1 MIAGAVAAS
10 MARRRQQQRQR
21 QKEQQRRREQQ
32 RKREQAR
39 RLQLR
44 NRQRQEEQQQRNN
57 HNHNHNHNP
66 RMSLT
71 SSFLDPDEI
80 EAFVQEYN
88 ARRYS
93 LANLEDEVEF
103 LEQIN
108 ALEVDFLRM
117 FDATH
122 PSSSEEE
129 DEEQEEAAYVQDRYN
144 DFSFDIPTATVVATA
159 EIVAEGHGGEEV
171 VGEHIVQATEVVE
184 QGQGHDYGTDYS
196 PVPVTLPIIRG
207 HKSSVCAIQ

>member
-44 NRQRQEEQQQRNN
+44 NRQRQEEEQQHRNHNNNN
-57 HNHNHNHNP
+57 HN

-122 PSSSEEE
+122 RSSSSEEE

-184 QGQGHDYGTDYS
+184 QGHGYGTDYS

>member
-1 MIAGAVAAS
+1 MIAGVVAAS

-44 NRQRQEEQQQRNN
+44 DRQRQEEQQQRNHNN
-57 HNHNHNHNP
+57 HNK
-66 RMSLT
+66 MSLT

-122 PSSSEEE
+122 RSSSSEEEE

>member
-44 NRQRQEEQQQRNN
+44 NRQRQEEEQQHQNHNN
-57 HNHNHNHNP
+57 HNHN

-122 PSSSEEE
+122 RSSSSEEE

-184 QGQGHDYGTDYS
+184 QSHSYGTDYS

>member
-44 NRQRQEEQQQRNN
+44 NRQRQEEEQQHRNSNN
-57 HNHNHNHNP
+57 HNHN

-184 QGQGHDYGTDYS
+184 QGHGYGTDYS

>member
-1 MIAGAVAAS
+1 MIAGVVAAS

-44 NRQRQEEQQQRNN
+44 NRQRQEEEQQHR
-57 HNHNHNHNP
+57 NHNHNP

-122 PSSSEEE
+122 RSSSSEEE

-184 QGQGHDYGTDYS
+184 QGHGYGTDYS

>member
-44 NRQRQEEQQQRNN
+44 NRQRQEEEQQHRNSNN
-57 HNHNHNHNP
+57 HNHN

-122 PSSSEEE
+122 RPSSSEEE

-184 QGQGHDYGTDYS
+184 QGHGYGTDYS

>member
-44 NRQRQEEQQQRNN
+44 NRQRQEEEQQHRNLNN
-57 HNHNHNHNP
+57 HNNHNNHN
-66 RMSLT
+66 
-71 SSFLDPDEI
+71 PDEI

-159 EIVAEGHGGEEV
+159 EIVEDGHGEEV

>member
-44 NRQRQEEQQQRNN
+44 NRQRQEEEQQHRNHNN
-57 HNHNHNHNP
+57 HN

-122 PSSSEEE
+122 QPSSSEEE

-184 QGQGHDYGTDYS
+184 QGHGYGTDYS

>member
-57 HNHNHNHNP
+57 HTNHN

-122 PSSSEEE
+122 RLSSSEEE

-184 QGQGHDYGTDYS
+184 QGHGYGTDYS

>member
-1 MIAGAVAAS
+1 
-10 MARRRQQQRQR
+10 
-21 QKEQQRRREQQ
+21 
-32 RKREQAR
+32 
-39 RLQLR
+39 
-44 NRQRQEEQQQRNN
+44 
-57 HNHNHNHNP
+57 
-66 RMSLT
+66 
-71 SSFLDPDEI
+71 
-80 EAFVQEYN
+80 
-88 ARRYS
+88 
-93 LANLEDEVEF
+93 
-103 LEQIN
+103 
-108 ALEVDFLRM
+108 LEVDFLRM

-159 EIVAEGHGGEEV
+159 EIVEDGHGEEV

-184 QGQGHDYGTDYS
+184 QGHGYGTDYS

>member
-1 MIAGAVAAS
+1 M
-10 MARRRQQQRQR
+10 
-21 QKEQQRRREQQ
+21 
-32 RKREQAR
+32 
-39 RLQLR
+39 R
-44 NRQRQEEQQQRNN
+44 NRQRQEEEQQHRNHNNNN
-57 HNHNHNHNP
+57 HN

-122 PSSSEEE
+122 RSSSSEEE

>member
-57 HNHNHNHNP
+57 HTNHN

-122 PSSSEEE
+122 RSSSSEEE

-184 QGQGHDYGTDYS
+184 QGHGYGTDYS

>member
-44 NRQRQEEQQQRNN
+44 NRQQQEEEQQHRNSN
-57 HNHNHNHNP
+57 NHNHNP

-122 PSSSEEE
+122 RSSSSEEE

-144 DFSFDIPTATVVATA
+144 DFSFDIPTAMVVATA

-184 QGQGHDYGTDYS
+184 QSHGFGTDYS

>member
-1 MIAGAVAAS
+1 MIAGVVAAS

-44 NRQRQEEQQQRNN
+44 NRQRQEEEQQHRNHNNNN
-57 HNHNHNHNP
+57 HN

-122 PSSSEEE
+122 RSSSSEEE

-184 QGQGHDYGTDYS
+184 QGHGYGTDYS

>member
-1 MIAGAVAAS
+1 
-10 MARRRQQQRQR
+10 
-21 QKEQQRRREQQ
+21 
-32 RKREQAR
+32 
-39 RLQLR
+39 
-44 NRQRQEEQQQRNN
+44 
-57 HNHNHNHNP
+57 
-66 RMSLT
+66 MSLT

-122 PSSSEEE
+122 RSSSSEEE

-184 QGQGHDYGTDYS
+184 QGHGFGTDYS

>member
-1 MIAGAVAAS
+1 

-44 NRQRQEEQQQRNN
+44 NRQRQEEEQQHRNHNN
-57 HNHNHNHNP
+57 HN

-71 SSFLDPDEI
+71 SSILDPDEI

-117 FDATH
+117 FGATH
-122 PSSSEEE
+122 RSSSSEEE

-144 DFSFDIPTATVVATA
+144 DFSFDIPTAMVVATA

-184 QGQGHDYGTDYS
+184 QSHGFGTDYS

>member
-44 NRQRQEEQQQRNN
+44 NRQRQEEEQQHRNHNNNN
-57 HNHNHNHNP
+57 HN

-122 PSSSEEE
+122 RLSSSEEE

-184 QGQGHDYGTDYS
+184 QGHGYGTDYS

>member
-44 NRQRQEEQQQRNN
+44 NRQRQEEEQQHRNHNNNN
-57 HNHNHNHNP
+57 HN

>member
-1 MIAGAVAAS
+1 MIAAAVAAS

-44 NRQRQEEQQQRNN
+44 NRQRQEEEQQHRNSNN
-57 HNHNHNHNP
+57 HYHN

-122 PSSSEEE
+122 RPSSSEEE

>member
-44 NRQRQEEQQQRNN
+44 NRQRQEEEQQHRNHNNNN
-57 HNHNHNHNP
+57 HN

-122 PSSSEEE
+122 RPSSSEEE